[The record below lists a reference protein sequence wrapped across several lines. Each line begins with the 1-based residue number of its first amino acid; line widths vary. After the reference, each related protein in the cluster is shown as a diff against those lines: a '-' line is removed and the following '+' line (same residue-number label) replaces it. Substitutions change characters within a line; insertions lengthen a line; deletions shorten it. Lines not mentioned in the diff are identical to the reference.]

1 MKQTAIIN
9 SEIKARCG
17 DQEAVRQ
24 YLREHGADFKGTDHQ
39 IDTYFDVPEGRLKL
53 RQGPIENN
61 LIFYRRADTV
71 RPKQTTIH
79 ILPVAP
85 DSTIGEVLT
94 AALGVRV
101 IVDKQREIYFIDN
114 VKFISTLFRAS
125 GILSKLKPSTPM
137 ANETPRN
144 WSSNAHTTCVNLVSG
159 LRIWWLARIVICWS
173 VVTIFKRHRALL
185 C

>member
-9 SEIKARCG
+9 SEIKARCA
-17 DQEAVRQ
+17 DQEAVRH

-61 LIFYRRADTV
+61 LIFYQRADTDG
-71 RPKQTTIH
+71 PKQSTIN
-79 ILPVAP
+79 LSPVAP

-125 GILSKLKPSTPM
+125 GILLKLKPLIPTV
-137 ANETPRN
+137 NETPSS
-144 WSSNAHTTCVNLVSG
+144 WSNNAHTTCVNLVSKI
-159 LRIWWLARIVICWS
+159 RI
-173 VVTIFKRHRALL
+173 
-185 C
+185 